1 MRKIAYNGGIKCFR
15 LYWRE
20 NPLYDDAWYAKECS
34 RMTPEQISREMD
46 ISYAGSVTG
55 RVYPMF

>member
-1 MRKIAYNGGIKCFR
+1 MRKIAYNGGIKCFK

-34 RMTPEQISREMD
+34 RMTPEQIAREMD
-46 ISYAGSVTG
+46 ISYA
-55 RVYPMF
+55 